1 MRSKPVSSLYSI
13 QCIVSDN
20 LSPYHHCW
28 RHLAFIITT
37 PSSSYSSSLNQYNL
51 VYIFQRCV
59 CPCIRVHQLFK
70 SCGQFETFLPGKGCQ
85 VVDVPKVSRKWNK
98 DDFDLDEISLWSP
111 QWPMS
116 RWMEDCRPQLMPDH
130 SASCRS
136 GDPVC
141 HQSFPPSIFVSETTL
156 TIDESCRI
164 FVFFSILGRPWKAT
178 SWLTLHWRKVW
189 YMLLE
194 EHD

>member
-1 MRSKPVSSLYSI
+1 MYISFSKAAVSLKHFSLAKAAK
-13 QCIVSDN
+13 
-20 LSPYHHCW
+20 LSMF
-28 RHLAFIITT
+28 L
-37 PSSSYSSSLNQYNL
+37 
-51 VYIFQRCV
+51 
-59 CPCIRVHQLFK
+59 K
-70 SCGQFETFLPGKGCQ
+70 SAENGTRMILI
-85 VVDVPKVSRKWNK
+85 WM
-98 DDFDLDEISLWSP
+98 ISLWSP

-178 SWLTLHWRKVW
+178 SWLTFDLKKKIMKKKQNYEKTNSPERWWPRMSWPLQRQRGLWGCRAQTFKFIFGIALS
-189 YMLLE
+189 YQQST
-194 EHD
+194 